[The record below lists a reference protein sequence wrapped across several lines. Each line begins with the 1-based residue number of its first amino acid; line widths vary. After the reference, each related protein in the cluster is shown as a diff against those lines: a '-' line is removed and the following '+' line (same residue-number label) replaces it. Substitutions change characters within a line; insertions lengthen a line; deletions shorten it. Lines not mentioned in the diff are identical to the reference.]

1 MKGGFGLGFLPPN
14 LSHANPSPL
23 HMPGMPNQPQ
33 FHHSGSHSLME
44 STLPGLSMLG
54 TGTRLSLSVYI
65 LLVEIPLAPNP
76 NGSGHTTCSV
86 DPSHRKANWEYLPM
100 EIRIIPS
107 GTWHSALWF
116 RWHGG
121 DGSKVGLDG
130 LGGVFQPE

>member
-1 MKGGFGLGFLPPN
+1 MKGGFGLRFLPPN

-23 HMPGMPNQPQ
+23 HASGIPNQPQ
-33 FHHSGSHSLME
+33 FHRSWNSLME

-54 TGTRLSLSVYI
+54 TGTRLCLSVCI

-86 DPSHRKANWEYLPM
+86 EPSQRKANREYLPM
-100 EIRIIPS
+100 EIGIIPS

-116 RWHGG
+116 GWHGA

-130 LGGVFQPE
+130 LGGVFQPK